1 MRKFSKRHPSG
12 RRNFLAICVALFSV
26 AVLHGSFDTLP
37 AGEDVSGPPS
47 GMPESVQIEMPV
59 PLPAAVG
66 EDVIDSEGSD
76 RDTAADANSDDSSEA
91 AVRSLVGGT
100 LDSMDT
106 LKFCTLMLQ
115 DGARFMEEI
124 DNYTVV
130 FHKQERINGD
140 LQEQQS
146 IDMKV
151 QHKPHFAVYMKWKN
165 FERGRQ
171 VLFSEKYEDG
181 CMVVKFGGFKRILPA
196 LKLEPNSSN
205 ARAESRYPVTQAGI
219 LGMIRQIVVH
229 RQQDLKRGHGVECV
243 RLPDQEFDQ
252 RRCYVFLLTYED
264 PKFCETY
271 RKSIVHIDARH
282 HIPLMIRNY
291 TWATDAEG
299 LTEAELDVGTLIEHY
314 SFTGLDVERKLVAND
329 FSRENP
335 RYRM

>member
-1 MRKFSKRHPSG
+1 MRKFSKRHSSG
-12 RRNFLAICVALFSV
+12 RRNFGAMCIALVSG
-26 AVLHGSFDTLP
+26 AVLHGSFDSLP
-37 AGEDVSGPPS
+37 AGEDVSGSSS
-47 GMPESVQIEMPV
+47 GMPQSVAMELPV
-59 PLPAAVG
+59 PLPP
-66 EDVIDSEGSD
+66 EST
-76 RDTAADANSDDSSEA
+76 DTASDALADNSASSSDTGSEA
-91 AVRSLVGGT
+91 ALPAAISGGT

-115 DGARFMEEI
+115 DGARFMEDME
-124 DNYTVV
+124 NYTVV

-151 QHKPHFAVYMKWKN
+151 QHQPHFAVYMKWKN

-171 VLFSEKYEDG
+171 VLYSDQYEDG

-219 LGMIRQIVVH
+219 LGMIRQILVH
-229 RQQDLKRGHGVECV
+229 RQEDLKRGHGVNCV

-291 TWATDAEG
+291 TWATDSDG
-299 LTEAELDVGTLIEHY
+299 KTEAELDESTLIEHY
-314 SFTGLDVERKLVAND
+314 SFTGLDFERQLVAKD